1 MEIKNAIPVS
11 LLSTYLKN
19 VIDSE
24 DLLQNV
30 RIYGEITDF
39 SLSKNIAYFSLKDE
53 NALLSCV
60 CFAQNYYPLIK
71 NGAQVVLTGSA
82 KFWVKGGRLSFQ
94 VSKVEDFGK
103 GKAYLDFLYLKE
115 KLEKEGLFDEKNKK
129 PVPKFTKKIGV
140 VSSKT
145 GAVIRDICNVSWR
158 RNPFVNIVLYPA
170 QVQGEGA
177 AKTVIEGVKYLDTLN
192 LDVIVIAR
200 GGGSNEDLSAFNDE
214 ELART
219 IFAAKT
225 PIVSAVGHETDFSIS
240 DFVADLRAPTPSA
253 AAELITIDVESF
265 FGYIVGSVKKI
276 SLSLWSKIN
285 SNLSNLKL
293 QASKVKNGLVLNFEN
308 KKNNLSKNLLIFKNE
323 NEKLLTETTNKV
335 GVLSAKFEKL
345 NPLETLKRGFA
356 KISMAG
362 KNFSFEK
369 ANVGDLIN
377 ISVYEGDLK
386 AEIKEKKEK

>member
-1 MEIKNAIPVS
+1 MTE
-11 LLSTYLKN
+11 
-19 VIDSE
+19 
-24 DLLQNV
+24 
-30 RIYGEITDF
+30 F
-39 SLSKNIAYFSLKDE
+39 
-53 NALLSCV
+53 
-60 CFAQNYYPLIK
+60 
-71 NGAQVVLTGSA
+71 
-82 KFWVKGGRLSFQ
+82 
-94 VSKVEDFGK
+94 
-103 GKAYLDFLYLKE
+103 
-115 KLEKEGLFDEKNKK
+115 
-129 PVPKFTKKIGV
+129 
-140 VSSKT
+140 
-145 GAVIRDICNVSWR
+145 
-158 RNPFVNIVLYPA
+158 
-170 QVQGEGA
+170 
-177 AKTVIEGVKYLDTLN
+177 
-192 LDVIVIAR
+192 
-200 GGGSNEDLSAFNDE
+200 DE

-377 ISVYEGDLK
+377 ISVYEGNLK